1 MPFALSG
8 KKAVRREQ
16 LYLRRQRIP
25 AKDHKYNEIG
35 IITADPNPQT
45 GWRYDYLCLISFFSD
60 TGSRN
65 HLLGQ
70 GDTFLKLKW
79 RSSRWRL
86 NSWINFSM
94 KLWKPTW
101 AECNYKKEYLCPI
114 KNDRNRKGKRRKV
127 VGYPT
132 VKLINP
138 SRRIRSIAW
147 ENMEDLGNRR
157 WKNN

>member
-1 MPFALSG
+1 MPFALSERR
-8 KKAVRREQ
+8 AVRREQ

-35 IITADPNPQT
+35 IITADPKPQT
-45 GWRYDYLCLISFFSD
+45 GWAIRLLVFNIIFFRYRLHVITIS
-60 TGSRN
+60 
-65 HLLGQ
+65 Q

-101 AECNYKKEYLCPI
+101 AECNYKKRCPI
-114 KNDRNRKGKRRKV
+114 KNERNRKEKRRKV

-132 VKLINP
+132 AKLINL
-138 SRRIRSIAW
+138 SRRIQSIAW
-147 ENMEDLGNRR
+147 ENMEELGNRR